1 METKDILKEL
11 RKSKGYSTMQEFC
24 TAANINFST
33 YQNYETGKRL
43 PTAEILMKLADFYG
57 VSVDTLLG
65 REPVPDP
72 FSDLHISPETEREV
86 IDKYMS
92 LPENVRAAV
101 LDMIRQLGGVVDA
114 GSELTETASA
124 GTLHDRLADTE
135 AEEIAG

>member
-1 METKDILKEL
+1 MIGKILKDL
-11 RKSKGYSTMQEFC
+11 RNSKGLTIPQSAELFGVAPRTYSSYE
-24 TAANINFST
+24 AEEREPNISLLN
-33 YQNYETGKRL
+33 K
-43 PTAEILMKLADFYG
+43 IADFYG
-57 VSVDTLLG
+57 VTVDCLLG
-65 REPVPDP
+65 REPAPDP